1 MKIDIKNNII
11 SYYNIAFYCCCC
23 CEMTGSSYNLRN
35 RNTKTNGDS
44 HVYVATGQ
52 LVSLNI
58 ECPKQKETPIPVSP
72 SMPALIPASSL
83 KSNSGVAS
91 LPCFDD
97 VCEPRTIFNNN
108 TNTKNVTSE
117 KSRSLVSDAAHNDEQ
132 TMLWQNIAKLFVK
145 SEHNECEITDMRG
158 DYAQSI
164 KELKEFTVELY
175 ARLQSCNGDVAGVK
189 QNTKNKL
196 KSFKRMFQRKIKK
209 VKQTAAS
216 AANDADMEVF
226 KYIDTL
232 RIQIDELRETTEKQ
246 NAKIEELS
254 RVNASYASSNNN
266 FDDVDINDLKYK
278 MKKMQEEI
286 ADLNELYD
294 DDFHRFCRREDDLKD
309 KIAAVHDEASSAH
322 TFALSA
328 KQNSDER
335 IDAAVKAIETWG
347 SDIYRI
353 EQEMKNTSREIRND
367 METDQQASE
376 YWIERELKSFE
387 VDKERINIEIQGVRS
402 YIDTVVAGDL
412 REEFARAISREVAFE
427 SKVSAELVQGVHN
440 ELTAKTQELHNE
452 LIDMITRSNEIH
464 TERHFHALAEVQ
476 KTKEDATSMCQAL
489 KNSIG
494 YVDCELSEIKETI
507 DFVKEDIA
515 SLTIEIEDQKESIRG
530 DIYADMDADYHDL
543 KKYIYNKFKK
553 HMKNE
558 HSEVKE
564 SDAASAA
571 AAEADGAKNEDE
583 QVVDNTDGVDQE
595 NLQVLGAESN
605 EDVAAESKV
614 ANGKDTDIVIIMDDA
629 SYHTSD
635 DE

>member
-1 MKIDIKNNII
+1 
-11 SYYNIAFYCCCC
+11 
-23 CEMTGSSYNLRN
+23 
-35 RNTKTNGDS
+35 
-44 HVYVATGQ
+44 
-52 LVSLNI
+52 
-58 ECPKQKETPIPVSP
+58 
-72 SMPALIPASSL
+72 
-83 KSNSGVAS
+83 
-91 LPCFDD
+91 
-97 VCEPRTIFNNN
+97 
-108 TNTKNVTSE
+108 
-117 KSRSLVSDAAHNDEQ
+117 VSDAAHNDEQ

-145 SEHNECEITDMRG
+145 SENNECEITHIRG

-175 ARLQSCNGDVAGVK
+175 ARLQSCKGDVAGVK

-196 KSFKRMFQRKIKK
+196 KSFKRLFQKKIKK
-209 VKQTAAS
+209 VKQTAAC

-254 RVNASYASSNNN
+254 RVNATYRSSNNN

-278 MKKMQEEI
+278 MTKMQEEI

-309 KIAAVHDEASSAH
+309 KIAAVHDEASNAH

-335 IDAAVKAIETWG
+335 IDAAIKAIETWG

-353 EQEMKNTSREIRND
+353 EQEMKDMNREIRNE
-367 METDQQASE
+367 METDQQATE

-387 VDKERINIEIQGVRS
+387 TDKERINSQIENVRS
-402 YIDTVVAGDL
+402 YANTIVAGDL
-412 REEFARAISREVAFE
+412 REEFARAISREIEFE

-464 TERHFHALAEVQ
+464 TARYYHALGEVE

-494 YVDCELSEIKETI
+494 FVDAELSEVKEDF

-515 SLTIEIEDQKESIRG
+515 RLNIEIEDQKESIRG

-553 HMKNE
+553 HMKHE

-564 SDAASAA
+564 ESDAAA
-571 AAEADGAKNEDE
+571 ADGVKNEDE
-583 QVVDNTDGVDQE
+583 QVVDTTNGADQE
-595 NLQVLGAESN
+595 NLQVLGEESN
-605 EDVAAESKV
+605 EDVAAESNLV
-614 ANGKDTDIVIIMDDA
+614 NGKDTDIVIIMDDA

>member
-1 MKIDIKNNII
+1 MSN
-11 SYYNIAFYCCCC
+11 
-23 CEMTGSSYNLRN
+23 SSYNLRN
-35 RNTKTNGDS
+35 RNSKTNGNS
-44 HVYVATGQ
+44 HVHVANGE

-58 ECPKQKETPIPVSP
+58 EGPKQKETPIPVSP

-83 KSNSGVAS
+83 RSNSGVAS

-108 TNTKNVTSE
+108 TNTKIVTNE
-117 KSRSLVSDAAHNDEQ
+117 KSRSLLSDAAHNDEQ
-132 TMLWQNIAKLFVK
+132 TMLWQNIAKLFAK
-145 SEHNECEITDMRG
+145 SENNECEITHIRG
-158 DYAQSI
+158 DYAQSNKDL
-164 KELKEFTVELY
+164 KELTVELY
-175 ARLQSCNGDVAGVK
+175 ARLQSCKGDVTEVK

-322 TFALSA
+322 TFSLSA

-353 EQEMKNTSREIRND
+353 EQEMKNMSREIRDD
-367 METDQQASE
+367 METGQQASE
-376 YWIERELKSFE
+376 YWIECELNSFKVE
-387 VDKERINIEIQGVRS
+387 KQRINIEIQGVRS
-402 YIDTVVAGDL
+402 YIDAVVAGDL
-412 REEFARAISREVAFE
+412 REEFARAISREVEFE

-494 YVDCELSEIKETI
+494 YVDCELSEVKENL

-515 SLTIEIEDQKESIRG
+515 SLNIEIEDQKESLRG
-530 DIYADMDADYHDL
+530 DIYADMDADYYDL
-543 KKYIYNKFKK
+543 KKYVYSKFKK
-553 HMKNE
+553 HMKHE

-564 SDAASAA
+564 ASDAAAA
-571 AAEADGAKNEDE
+571 AAEAGADDVK
-583 QVVDNTDGVDQE
+583 VVDNANGADQE
-595 NLQVLGAESN
+595 NLQVLSTESN
-605 EDVAAESKV
+605 EDVVAESNV
-614 ANGKDTDIVIIMDDA
+614 VNGKDTDIVIIMDDA

>member
-1 MKIDIKNNII
+1 MSN
-11 SYYNIAFYCCCC
+11 
-23 CEMTGSSYNLRN
+23 SSYNLRN
-35 RNTKTNGDS
+35 RNSKTNGNS
-44 HVYVATGQ
+44 HVHVANGE

-58 ECPKQKETPIPVSP
+58 EGPKQKETPIPVSP

-83 KSNSGVAS
+83 RSNSGVAS

-108 TNTKNVTSE
+108 TNTKIVTNE
-117 KSRSLVSDAAHNDEQ
+117 KSRSLLSDAAHNDEQ
-132 TMLWQNIAKLFVK
+132 TMLWQNIAKLFAK
-145 SEHNECEITDMRG
+145 SENNECEITHIRG
-158 DYAQSI
+158 DYAQSNKDL
-164 KELKEFTVELY
+164 KELTVELY
-175 ARLQSCNGDVAGVK
+175 ARLQSCKGDVTEVK

-322 TFALSA
+322 TFSLSA

-353 EQEMKNTSREIRND
+353 EQEMKNMSREIRDD
-367 METDQQASE
+367 METGQQASE
-376 YWIERELKSFE
+376 YWIECELNSFKVE
-387 VDKERINIEIQGVRS
+387 KQRINIEIQGVRS
-402 YIDTVVAGDL
+402 YIDAVVAGDL
-412 REEFARAISREVAFE
+412 REEFARAISREVEFE

-452 LIDMITRSNEIH
+452 IIDMITRSNEIH

-476 KTKEDATSMCQAL
+476 KSKEDATSMCQAL

-494 YVDCELSEIKETI
+494 YVDCELSEVKENL

-515 SLTIEIEDQKESIRG
+515 SLNIEIEDQKESLRG
-530 DIYADMDADYHDL
+530 DIYADMDADYYDL
-543 KKYIYNKFKK
+543 KKYVYSKFKK
-553 HMKNE
+553 HMKHE

-564 SDAASAA
+564 ASDAAAA
-571 AAEADGAKNEDE
+571 AAEAGADDVK
-583 QVVDNTDGVDQE
+583 VVDNANGADQE
-595 NLQVLGAESN
+595 NLQVLSTESN
-605 EDVAAESKV
+605 EDVVAESNV
-614 ANGKDTDIVIIMDDA
+614 VNGKDTDIVIIMDDA